1 MAELH
6 RVEIN
11 ERAPQEIDPESEE
24 AVDAVSEEQTQETQ
38 EDRPDWL
45 PEKFKSPED
54 MANAY
59 SELEKK
65 MGAGANDEQ
74 EQEEA
79 QQEEEQS
86 TDEQDDTQEEGNDL
100 SKLLNEANDVFQ
112 ENNNELPEESYEKL
126 VEAGIP
132 KNLIDQYIAGGLA
145 LQQQKETN
153 AQQEESNI
161 KAAAEGNWD
170 QMAEWAAN
178 NLSPEEV
185 ETFDEIVQNG
195 TVEQAKLATKGLY
208 AQFKAENGVAP
219 KLVQG
224 AVSGSS
230 TMPFKSNQELARA
243 MSDPRYKSGD
253 KSYHEEIDRRIE
265 ASQNYL

>member
-11 ERAPQEIDPESEE
+11 EKAPQEIDPESEE
-24 AVDAVSEEQTQETQ
+24 AVEAVPEEQT
-38 EDRPDWL
+38 DRPEWL
-45 PEKFKSPED
+45 PEKFKSAED

-65 MGAGANDEQ
+65 MGAGANNEQ
-74 EQEEA
+74 EQEEV

-86 TDEQDDTQEEGNDL
+86 TDEQDDTQKEDSNT
-100 SKLLNEANDVFQ
+100 NDVI
-112 ENNNELPEESYEKL
+112 
-126 VEAGIP
+126 VEASKEFFENDGVISEETY
-132 KNLIDQYIAGGLA
+132 KNLAEAGLPKELVDSYAAGQQA
-145 LQQQKETN
+145 LQQS
-153 AQQEESNI
+153 EEGNI
-161 KAAAEGNWD
+161 KAAADGNWD

-185 ETFDEIVQNG
+185 NTFDDIVQNG
-195 TVEQAKLATKGLY
+195 TVDQARLATKGLY
-208 AQFKAENGVAP
+208 AQYKAENGVSP

-230 TMPFKSNQELARA
+230 SMPFKSNQELARA

-253 KSYHEEIDRRIE
+253 KTYHEEIDRRIA

>member
-24 AVDAVSEEQTQETQ
+24 AVESVPEEQTQE
-38 EDRPDWL
+38 DRPEWL
-45 PEKFKSPED
+45 PEKFKNAED

-65 MGAGANDEQ
+65 MGAGAE
-74 EQEEA
+74 
-79 QQEEEQS
+79 QEEEQEEQS
-86 TDEQDDTQEEGNDL
+86 DEQQPDDTTEEDTNT
-100 SKLLNEANDVFQ
+100 NDVI
-112 ENNNELPEESYEKL
+112 
-126 VEAGIP
+126 VEASKEFFENDGVISEETY
-132 KNLIDQYIAGGLA
+132 KNLAEVGLPKELVDSYAAGQQA
-145 LQQQKETN
+145 LQQS
-153 AQQEESNI
+153 EEGSI
-161 KAAAEGNWD
+161 KAVTEGNWD
-170 QMAEWAAN
+170 QMAEWAAD

-185 ETFDEIVQNG
+185 NTFDEIVQNG
-195 TVEQAKLATKGLY
+195 SVEQAKLAAKGLY
-208 AQFKAENGVAP
+208 AQFKAENGVSP

-224 AVSGSS
+224 AVNGSS

-253 KSYHEEIDRRIE
+253 KSYHEEIDRRI
-265 ASQNYL
+265 AVSHNYL

>member
-11 ERAPQEIDPESEE
+11 EKAPQEIDPESEE
-24 AVDAVSEEQTQETQ
+24 AVEAVPEAQT
-38 EDRPDWL
+38 DRPEWL

-74 EQEEA
+74 EQEEDEGETTD
-79 QQEEEQS
+79 EEEQP
-86 TDEQDDTQEEGNDL
+86 DDNTKEDTNTNDVIVEASKEFFENDGVISEETYKNLAEVGLPRELVDSYAAGQQALQQSEEGN
-100 SKLLNEANDVFQ
+100 
-112 ENNNELPEESYEKL
+112 
-126 VEAGIP
+126 
-132 KNLIDQYIAGGLA
+132 
-145 LQQQKETN
+145 
-153 AQQEESNI
+153 I
-161 KAAAEGNWD
+161 KSVTEGNWD

-185 ETFDEIVQNG
+185 ETFDDIVQNG

-208 AQFKAENGVAP
+208 AQFKAENGVTP

-224 AVSGSS
+224 AVNGSS

-253 KSYHEEIDRRIE
+253 KSYHEEIDRRI
-265 ASQNYL
+265 AVSQNYL

>member
-11 ERAPQEIDPESEE
+11 EKAPQEIDPKSEE
-24 AVDAVSEEQTQETQ
+24 ATESIPEEQTQE
-38 EDRPDWL
+38 DRPEWL

-65 MGAGANDEQ
+65 LGAGAKEQEQ
-74 EQEEA
+74 EQEEG
-79 QQEEEQS
+79 EETNEN
-86 TDEQDDTQEEGNDL
+86 EQDDNQEEDTNT
-100 SKLLNEANDVFQ
+100 NDVI
-112 ENNNELPEESYEKL
+112 
-126 VEAGIP
+126 VEASKEFFENDGVISEETY
-132 KNLIDQYIAGGLA
+132 KNLAKIGLPKELVDSYAAGQQA
-145 LQQQKETN
+145 LQQS
-153 AQQEESNI
+153 EEGSI
-161 KAAAEGNWD
+161 KAVTEGNWD

-185 ETFDEIVQNG
+185 NTFDDIVQNG

-208 AQFKAENGVAP
+208 AQFKAENGVSP

-253 KSYHEEIDRRIE
+253 KAYHEEIDRRIA
-265 ASQNYL
+265 ASHNYL

>member
-11 ERAPQEIDPESEE
+11 EKAPQEIDPETEESVE
-24 AVDAVSEEQTQETQ
+24 AVPEEQTQE
-38 EDRPDWL
+38 DRPEWL

-65 MGAGANDEQ
+65 MGAGANED
-74 EQEEA
+74 
-79 QQEEEQS
+79 QQEEEGETTNEEEQPDDS
-86 TDEQDDTQEEGNDL
+86 TKEDTNT
-100 SKLLNEANDVFQ
+100 NDVI
-112 ENNNELPEESYEKL
+112 
-126 VEAGIP
+126 VEASKEFFENDGVISEETY
-132 KNLIDQYIAGGLA
+132 KNLAEIGLPKELVDSYAAGQQA
-145 LQQQKETN
+145 LQQS
-153 AQQEESNI
+153 EEGSI
-161 KAAAEGNWD
+161 KSVTEGNWD

-185 ETFDEIVQNG
+185 NTFDEIVQNG

-208 AQFKAENGVAP
+208 AQFKAENGVTP

-224 AVSGSS
+224 AVNGSS

-253 KSYHEEIDRRIE
+253 KSYHEEIDRRIA
-265 ASQNYL
+265 ASHNYL

>member
-24 AVDAVSEEQTQETQ
+24 AVDSVSEEQTQETQ

-45 PEKFKSPED
+45 PEKFKNAED

-65 MGAGANDEQ
+65 MGAGANS
-74 EQEEA
+74 EEE
-79 QQEEEQS
+79 QEEEQQS
-86 TDEQDDTQEEGNDL
+86 TEEQQDDTTEEDTDNNNVIVEASKEFFENDGVISEETYKNLAAVGL
-100 SKLLNEANDVFQ
+100 SK
-112 ENNNELPEESYEKL
+112 ELVDSYA
-126 VEAGIP
+126 AG
-132 KNLIDQYIAGGLA
+132 QQA
-145 LQQQKETN
+145 LQQS
-153 AQQEESNI
+153 EEGSI
-161 KAAAEGNWD
+161 KSVADGNWD

-185 ETFDEIVQNG
+185 NTFDEIVQNG

-208 AQFKAENGVAP
+208 AQFKAENGVTP

-224 AVSGSS
+224 AVNGSS

-253 KSYHEEIDRRIE
+253 KSYHEEIDRRI
-265 ASQNYL
+265 AVSHNYL

>member
-38 EDRPDWL
+38 EDRPEWL

-54 MANAY
+54 MATAY

-65 MGAGANDEQ
+65 MGSKEQ
-74 EQEEA
+74 EQEEGEQSDE
-79 QQEEEQS
+79 QQEDTDTEDTNTNTVIAEASKEFFENDGVISEE
-86 TDEQDDTQEEGNDL
+86 T
-100 SKLLNEANDVFQ
+100 
-112 ENNNELPEESYEKL
+112 Y
-126 VEAGIP
+126 
-132 KNLIDQYIAGGLA
+132 KNLAEVGLPKELVDSYAAGQQA
-145 LQQQKETN
+145 LQQS
-153 AQQEESNI
+153 EEGSI
-161 KAAAEGNWD
+161 KAVTEGNWD

-185 ETFDEIVQNG
+185 NTFDDIVQNG
-195 TVEQAKLATKGLY
+195 SVEQAKLATKGLY
-208 AQFKAENGVAP
+208 AQFKAENGVSP

-224 AVSGSS
+224 AVNGSS

-253 KSYHEEIDRRIE
+253 KSYHEEIDRRI
-265 ASQNYL
+265 AVSHNYL

>member
-1 MAELH
+1 
-6 RVEIN
+6 
-11 ERAPQEIDPESEE
+11 
-24 AVDAVSEEQTQETQ
+24 
-38 EDRPDWL
+38 
-45 PEKFKSPED
+45 

-65 MGAGANDEQ
+65 MGANDEQ
-74 EQEEA
+74 EEV

-86 TDEQDDTQEEGNDL
+86 TDEQDD
-100 SKLLNEANDVFQ
+100 NEKEDSNTNDVI
-112 ENNNELPEESYEKL
+112 
-126 VEAGIP
+126 VEASKEFFENDGVISEETY
-132 KNLIDQYIAGGLA
+132 KNLAEVGLPKELVDSYAAGQQA
-145 LQQQKETN
+145 LQQS
-153 AQQEESNI
+153 EEGNI
-161 KAAAEGNWD
+161 KAAADGNWD

-185 ETFDEIVQNG
+185 NTFDDIVQNG

-208 AQFKAENGVAP
+208 AQYKAENGVTP

-230 TMPFKSNQELARA
+230 SMPFKSNQELARA

-253 KSYHEEIDRRIE
+253 KSYHEEIDRRIA